1 LALLPGNKLLCHFL
15 TDFLLFDLDDTP
27 KTTLDPSQY
36 RQHLTATNP
45 VAQVSLAAYAVSQP
59 HFLRDSTRISVLTT
73 HGARGVVIPLSN
85 GISRG
90 AIERINLF
98 STPFIDTQYACIGYD
113 HAVICSWP
121 ELITL
126 QDAWPGDRVCG
137 LVVRK
142 PIDQTTCEG
151 PGEGRKPNL
160 LFDESSGC
168 IVLSV
173 RETKKPLVLGIG
185 RL

>member
-1 LALLPGNKLLCHFL
+1 M
-15 TDFLLFDLDDTP
+15 
-27 KTTLDPSQY
+27 TTLDPSQY
-36 RQHLTATNP
+36 HQHLTAINP
-45 VAQVSLAAYAVSQP
+45 VAQVSLAAYAVSEP

-73 HGARGVVIPLSN
+73 YGARGVFIPHSN
-85 GISRG
+85 GTSRG

-98 STPFIDTQYACIGYD
+98 LTSFIDTQYACIGYD
-113 HAVICSWP
+113 RAVICSWP

-126 QDAWPGDRVCG
+126 QYAWPEDRVRG

-151 PGEGRKPNL
+151 PGEGRRPNV

-168 IVLSV
+168 IVLAV
-173 RETKKPLVLGIG
+173 RDTKKQLLLGIG
-185 RL
+185 RV